1 VIVTHNMQQAARVS
15 DYTAFMYMGDLI
27 EHDLTDTLFTN
38 PTKKTNRR
46 LHHWP
51 LRLMRRRIMVM
62 DITSHTL
69 HISQQYNNELDA
81 IRTHLSEMGGMAQRQ
96 VNDAIQ
102 SLIDADIE
110 RAEAVVRADK
120 NVNSMEMTIDEECVR
135 ILARRQPAASDLRL
149 VIAVTKAITDL
160 ERIGDEASKIA
171 RQAIALH
178 KDGHA
183 PRGYIEV
190 RHIGGHVSRM
200 LQDALDAFARLDI
213 DVAINV
219 VQTDR
224 IVDMEY
230 STAMRELV
238 TFMIEDPRSIT
249 RVLNIMW
256 SLRALERIGDHAR
269 NLAQYV
275 IYLVNGE
282 DVRHTN
288 LETIQENLHSPE

>member
-1 VIVTHNMQQAARVS
+1 
-15 DYTAFMYMGDLI
+15 
-27 EHDLTDTLFTN
+27 
-38 PTKKTNRR
+38 
-46 LHHWP
+46 
-51 LRLMRRRIMVM
+51 MVM
-62 DITSHTL
+62 DITSHTH
-69 HISQQYNNELDA
+69 HISQQFNIELEA

-102 SLIDADIE
+102 ALIDADVE
-110 RAEAVVRADK
+110 RAEQVVRADFK
-120 NVNSMEMTIDEECVR
+120 VNSMEMAIDEECTR

-160 ERIGDEASKIA
+160 ERIGDEATKIA
-171 RQAIALH
+171 RQAISMN
-178 KDGHA
+178 KDGQS

-200 LQDALDAFARLDI
+200 LQDALDAFARLDM
-213 DVAINV
+213 DLALNV
-219 VQTDR
+219 VQTDKQ
-224 IVDMEY
+224 VDMEY
-230 STAMRELV
+230 GSAMRELV

-249 RVLNIMW
+249 RVLSIMW

-282 DVRHTN
+282 DVRHSNVEEIT
-288 LETIQENLHSPE
+288 ENLNSKE

>member
-1 VIVTHNMQQAARVS
+1 
-15 DYTAFMYMGDLI
+15 
-27 EHDLTDTLFTN
+27 
-38 PTKKTNRR
+38 
-46 LHHWP
+46 
-51 LRLMRRRIMVM
+51 MVM
-62 DITSHTL
+62 DITSHTH
-69 HISQQYNNELDA
+69 HISQQYNIELET

-102 SLIDADIE
+102 ALIDADVE
-110 RAEAVVRADK
+110 RAEQVVRADLK
-120 NVNSMEMTIDEECVR
+120 VNSMEMAIDEECIR

-160 ERIGDEASKIA
+160 ERIGDEATKIA
-171 RQAIALH
+171 RQAIAMN
-178 KDGHA
+178 KDGQA

-190 RHIGGHVSRM
+190 RHIGGNVARM
-200 LQDALDAFARLDI
+200 LQDALDAFARLDL
-213 DVAINV
+213 DLALNV
-219 VQTDR
+219 VQTDKQ
-224 IVDMEY
+224 VDMEY

-282 DVRHTN
+282 DVRHSN
-288 LETIQENLHSPE
+288 LEEIAENINSKE

>member
-1 VIVTHNMQQAARVS
+1 
-15 DYTAFMYMGDLI
+15 
-27 EHDLTDTLFTN
+27 
-38 PTKKTNRR
+38 
-46 LHHWP
+46 
-51 LRLMRRRIMVM
+51 MVM
-62 DITSHTL
+62 DITSHTH
-69 HISQQYNNELDA
+69 HISQQYNIELEA

-102 SLIDADIE
+102 ALIDADVE
-110 RAEAVVRADK
+110 RAEQVVRADLK
-120 NVNSMEMTIDEECVR
+120 VNSMEMAIDEECIR

-160 ERIGDEASKIA
+160 ERIGDEATKIA
-171 RQAIALH
+171 RQAIALN
-178 KDGHA
+178 KDGLA

-190 RHIGGHVSRM
+190 RHIGGNVARM
-200 LQDALDAFARLDI
+200 LQDALDAFARLDM
-213 DVAINV
+213 DLALTV
-219 VQTDR
+219 VQTDKQ
-224 IVDMEY
+224 VDMEY

-282 DVRHTN
+282 DVRHSN
-288 LETIQENLHSPE
+288 LEEIAENVNSKE

>member
-1 VIVTHNMQQAARVS
+1 
-15 DYTAFMYMGDLI
+15 
-27 EHDLTDTLFTN
+27 
-38 PTKKTNRR
+38 
-46 LHHWP
+46 
-51 LRLMRRRIMVM
+51 MVM
-62 DITSHTL
+62 DITSHTH
-69 HISQQYNNELDA
+69 HISQQYNIELEA

-102 SLIDADIE
+102 ALIDADVE
-110 RAEAVVRADK
+110 RAEQVVRSDTK
-120 NVNSMEMTIDEECVR
+120 VNSMEVTIDEECVR

-160 ERIGDEASKIA
+160 ERIGDEATKIA
-171 RQAIALH
+171 RQAIAMN
-178 KDGHA
+178 KDGLA

-190 RHIGGHVSRM
+190 RHIGGHVSHM
-200 LQDALDAFARLDI
+200 LQDALDAFARLDMQL
-213 DVAINV
+213 ALTV
-219 VQTDR
+219 VQTDKQ
-224 IVDMEY
+224 VDMEY

-282 DVRHTN
+282 DVRHAN
-288 LETIQENLHSPE
+288 LEQITENVNAKDE

>member
-1 VIVTHNMQQAARVS
+1 
-15 DYTAFMYMGDLI
+15 
-27 EHDLTDTLFTN
+27 
-38 PTKKTNRR
+38 
-46 LHHWP
+46 
-51 LRLMRRRIMVM
+51 MVM
-62 DITSHTL
+62 DITSHTH
-69 HISQQYNNELDA
+69 HISQQYNLELET

-102 SLIDADIE
+102 SLIDADVE
-110 RAEAVVRADK
+110 RAEQVVRADIK
-120 NVNSMEMTIDEECVR
+120 VNTMEMTIDEECVR

-160 ERIGDEASKIA
+160 ERIGDEATKIA
-171 RQAIALH
+171 RQAIAMN
-178 KDGHA
+178 KDGLA

-190 RHIGGHVSRM
+190 RHIGNNVSRM
-200 LQDALDAFARLDI
+200 LQDALDAFARLDM
-213 DVAINV
+213 DLALNV
-219 VQTDR
+219 VQTDKQ
-224 IVDMEY
+224 VDMEY

-282 DVRHTN
+282 DVRHSN
-288 LETIQENLHSPE
+288 IEEIEENINSKE

>member
-1 VIVTHNMQQAARVS
+1 
-15 DYTAFMYMGDLI
+15 
-27 EHDLTDTLFTN
+27 
-38 PTKKTNRR
+38 
-46 LHHWP
+46 
-51 LRLMRRRIMVM
+51 MVM
-62 DITSHTL
+62 DITSHTH
-69 HISQQYNNELDA
+69 HISQQYNIELET

-102 SLIDADIE
+102 ALIDADVD
-110 RAEAVVRADK
+110 RAEQVVRADTK
-120 NVNSMEMTIDEECVR
+120 VNSMEMTIDEECVR

-160 ERIGDEASKIA
+160 ERIGDEATKIA
-171 RQAIALH
+171 RQAIAMNT
-178 KDGHA
+178 DGLA

-200 LQDALDAFARLDI
+200 LQDALDAFARLDMQL
-213 DVAINV
+213 ALTV

-224 IVDMEY
+224 QVDMEY

-282 DVRHTN
+282 DVRHAN
-288 LETIQENLHSPE
+288 LEEITENVNAKDD

>member
-1 VIVTHNMQQAARVS
+1 
-15 DYTAFMYMGDLI
+15 
-27 EHDLTDTLFTN
+27 
-38 PTKKTNRR
+38 
-46 LHHWP
+46 
-51 LRLMRRRIMVM
+51 MVM
-62 DITSHTL
+62 DITSHTH
-69 HISQQYNNELDA
+69 HISQQYNIELET

-102 SLIDADIE
+102 SLIDADVE
-110 RAEAVVRADK
+110 RAEQVVRADIK
-120 NVNSMEMTIDEECVR
+120 VNTMEMTIDEECVR

-160 ERIGDEASKIA
+160 ERIGDEATKIA
-171 RQAIALH
+171 RQAIAMN
-178 KDGHA
+178 KDGLA

-190 RHIGGHVSRM
+190 RHIGNNVARM
-200 LQDALDAFARLDI
+200 LQDALDAFARLDM
-213 DVAINV
+213 DLALNV
-219 VQTDR
+219 VQTDKQ
-224 IVDMEY
+224 VDMEY

-282 DVRHTN
+282 DVRHSN
-288 LETIQENLHSPE
+288 IEEIEENVNSKE

>member
-1 VIVTHNMQQAARVS
+1 
-15 DYTAFMYMGDLI
+15 
-27 EHDLTDTLFTN
+27 
-38 PTKKTNRR
+38 
-46 LHHWP
+46 
-51 LRLMRRRIMVM
+51 MVM
-62 DITSHTL
+62 DITSHTH
-69 HISQQYNNELDA
+69 HISQQYNIELEA

-102 SLIDADIE
+102 ALIDADVE
-110 RAEAVVRADK
+110 RAEQVVRADLK
-120 NVNSMEMTIDEECVR
+120 VNSMEMAIDEECIR

-160 ERIGDEASKIA
+160 ERIGDEATKIA
-171 RQAIALH
+171 RQAIAMN
-178 KDGHA
+178 KDGLA

-190 RHIGGHVSRM
+190 RHIGGNVARM
-200 LQDALDAFARLDI
+200 LQDALDAFARLDM
-213 DVAINV
+213 DLALTV

-224 IVDMEY
+224 QVDMEY

-282 DVRHTN
+282 DVRHSN
-288 LETIQENLHSPE
+288 LEEIAENVNSKE

>member
-1 VIVTHNMQQAARVS
+1 
-15 DYTAFMYMGDLI
+15 
-27 EHDLTDTLFTN
+27 
-38 PTKKTNRR
+38 
-46 LHHWP
+46 
-51 LRLMRRRIMVM
+51 M
-62 DITSHTL
+62 DITSHTH
-69 HISQQYNNELDA
+69 HISQQYNLELET

-102 SLIDADIE
+102 SLIDADVE
-110 RAEAVVRADK
+110 RAEQVVRADIK
-120 NVNSMEMTIDEECVR
+120 VNTMEMTIDEECVR

-160 ERIGDEASKIA
+160 ERIGDEATKIA
-171 RQAIALH
+171 RQAIAMN
-178 KDGHA
+178 KDGLA

-190 RHIGGHVSRM
+190 RHIGNNVARM
-200 LQDALDAFARLDI
+200 LQDALDAFARLDM
-213 DVAINV
+213 DLALNV
-219 VQTDR
+219 VQTDKQ
-224 IVDMEY
+224 VDMEY

-282 DVRHTN
+282 DVRHSN
-288 LETIQENLHSPE
+288 IEEIEENVNSKE

>member
-1 VIVTHNMQQAARVS
+1 
-15 DYTAFMYMGDLI
+15 
-27 EHDLTDTLFTN
+27 
-38 PTKKTNRR
+38 
-46 LHHWP
+46 
-51 LRLMRRRIMVM
+51 MVM
-62 DITSHTL
+62 DITSHTH
-69 HISQQYNNELDA
+69 HISQQYNIELET

-102 SLIDADIE
+102 ALIDADME
-110 RAEAVVRADK
+110 RAEQVVRGDLK
-120 NVNSMEMTIDEECVR
+120 VNNMEMTIDEECIR

-171 RQAIALH
+171 RQAIAMN
-178 KDGHA
+178 KDGLS

-190 RHIGGHVSRM
+190 RHIGGRVSSM
-200 LQDALDAFARLDI
+200 LQDALDSFARLDM
-213 DVAINV
+213 DLALTV
-219 VQTDR
+219 VQTDKQ
-224 IVDMEY
+224 VDMEY

-282 DVRHTN
+282 DVRHSN
-288 LETIQENLHSPE
+288 LEEIEQNINAKE

>member
-1 VIVTHNMQQAARVS
+1 
-15 DYTAFMYMGDLI
+15 
-27 EHDLTDTLFTN
+27 
-38 PTKKTNRR
+38 
-46 LHHWP
+46 
-51 LRLMRRRIMVM
+51 M

-69 HISQQYNNELDA
+69 HISQQYNIELEA

-102 SLIDADIE
+102 ALIDADVE
-110 RAEAVVRADK
+110 RAEQVVRADTK
-120 NVNSMEMTIDEECVR
+120 VNTMEMTIDEECIR

-171 RQAIALH
+171 RQAIAMNT
-178 KDGHA
+178 DGQA

-190 RHIGGHVSRM
+190 RHIGGNVSRM
-200 LQDALDAFARLDI
+200 LQDALDAFARLDM
-213 DVAINV
+213 DLALSV

-224 IVDMEY
+224 QVDMEY

-282 DVRHTN
+282 DVRHSN
-288 LETIQENLHSPE
+288 HEQIAENISAKE

>member
-1 VIVTHNMQQAARVS
+1 
-15 DYTAFMYMGDLI
+15 
-27 EHDLTDTLFTN
+27 
-38 PTKKTNRR
+38 
-46 LHHWP
+46 
-51 LRLMRRRIMVM
+51 MVM
-62 DITSHTL
+62 DITSHTH
-69 HISQQYNNELDA
+69 HISQQYNIELET

-102 SLIDADIE
+102 ALIDADIE

-120 NVNSMEMTIDEECVR
+120 NVNSMEMTIDEECIR

-171 RQAIALH
+171 RQAIAMQ

-213 DVAINV
+213 EVAINV

-230 STAMRELV
+230 GTAMRELV

-282 DVRHTN
+282 DVRHSSV
-288 LETIQENLHSPE
+288 ETITENLHSSE

>member
-1 VIVTHNMQQAARVS
+1 
-15 DYTAFMYMGDLI
+15 
-27 EHDLTDTLFTN
+27 
-38 PTKKTNRR
+38 
-46 LHHWP
+46 
-51 LRLMRRRIMVM
+51 MVM
-62 DITSHTL
+62 DITSHTH
-69 HISQQYNNELDA
+69 HISQQYNIELEA

-102 SLIDADIE
+102 SLIDADVE
-110 RAEAVVRADK
+110 RAEQVVRADMK
-120 NVNSMEMTIDEECVR
+120 VNSMEMAIDEECIR

-160 ERIGDEASKIA
+160 ERIGDEATKIA
-171 RQAIALH
+171 RQAIAMN
-178 KDGHA
+178 KDGLA

-190 RHIGGHVSRM
+190 RHIGNNVSRM
-200 LQDALDAFARLDI
+200 LQDALDAFARLDM
-213 DVAINV
+213 DLALNV
-219 VQTDR
+219 VQTDKQ
-224 IVDMEY
+224 VDMEY

-282 DVRHTN
+282 DVRHSN
-288 LETIQENLHSPE
+288 LEEIEQNINSKE